1 MNTYLNSIR
10 NERDSLLYN
19 TDKYMLPDYPISLE
33 NLEKIKIYRQ
43 ELRDFFQKDE
53 ILNFP
58 LSLKL
63 PVFPF

>member
-33 NLEKIKIYRQ
+33 NLEKMKIYRQ

-53 ILNFP
+53 VVNFP
-58 LSLKL
+58 SPLKL